1 MNVFDERRNIISLY
15 SYPKSQDGATAAIIL
30 AELKLPYDLHLI
42 NTPNEIPNEI
52 LSESHKCLPVLT
64 DFDQA
69 GRRVSIRGV
78 EPIASYLIVQ
88 DHEEQLSRGG
98 VDIEEMK
105 YWLSFLSHEFP
116 DARKGKGTG
125 TAHTDNTVRRAL
137 HLYLHLEDHL
147 HRSEW
152 GYLVG
157 KRCTLADLIH
167 FPCVAAAGSL
177 GLDIERFPELTA
189 WFNRISQHG
198 AVVNGMAAVQLN
210 VDVYS

>member
-98 VDIEEMK
+98 VDIEEM
-105 YWLSFLSHEFP
+105 
-116 DARKGKGTG
+116 
-125 TAHTDNTVRRAL
+125 N
-137 HLYLHLEDHL
+137 
-147 HRSEW
+147 
-152 GYLVG
+152 
-157 KRCTLADLIH
+157 TLADLIH